1 VIEGGQPEPSTFEL
15 SLFGCGV
22 GASIALHVGGGDWV
36 LIDSCR
42 KSKNDPPMA
51 LTYLRD
57 IGVDPAKAVKLIVI
71 THWHDDHI
79 KGISE
84 IVAKCSSARV
94 AFSSALSSPEFL
106 QTVAI
111 STDENYILDRETSG
125 VRELGQILGIL
136 LERNKKAPGLNSH
149 PIKTQA
155 DHLSHRNGSCK
166 VHAISP
172 SPASIN
178 KAFAE
183 ISRLWKQQVECDNRR
198 TVPKPRS
205 NHNSV
210 AIWMNWGK
218 RRALLGADLEITND
232 PTTGWTAALRCQI
245 FPDGK
250 ASIFKIPHHGSPNGD
265 SDDVWSSLVEP
276 KNPIAAL
283 TTFSCGATPRPT
295 EEDIG
300 RISRRTS
307 ELYLTTAPTHAFP
320 KRDRAVER
328 TIKEVT
334 KSRKLLSKSLGQIQI
349 RWAKNGE
356 PKVRLAGNAEKVSI

>member
-1 VIEGGQPEPSTFEL
+1 MIKDEQPEPSTFEL

-22 GASIALHVGGGDWV
+22 GESIAIHVGGGDWI
-36 LIDSCR
+36 LIDSCQ
-42 KSKNDPPMA
+42 KSKNDLPMA
-51 LTYLRD
+51 LEYLQD

-79 KGISE
+79 KGASD

-94 AFSSALSSPEFL
+94 AFSSALSAPEFL
-106 QTVAI
+106 KTVANY
-111 STDENYILDRETSG
+111 TGENYIMDRETSG
-125 VRELGQILGIL
+125 VRELGRILRIL
-136 LERNKKAPGLNSH
+136 VERNKNAPGSNSQ

-155 DHLSHRNGSCK
+155 DHLLHRNGSCE

-183 ISRLWKQQVECDNRR
+183 IAQLWKHHAGCSNRL
-198 TVPKPRS
+198 TVPKPQS
-205 NHNSV
+205 NHNSI
-210 AIWMNWGK
+210 AIWVRWED

-232 PTTGWTAALRCQI
+232 PTTGWTAALGCQR

-265 SDDVWSSLVEP
+265 SDDVWSELVEP
-276 KNPIAAL
+276 KNPVVAL

-295 EEDIG
+295 KEDI
-300 RISRRTS
+300 RR
-307 ELYLTTAPTHAFP
+307 
-320 KRDRAVER
+320 
-328 TIKEVT
+328 
-334 KSRKLLSKSLGQIQI
+334 
-349 RWAKNGE
+349 
-356 PKVRLAGNAEKVSI
+356 